1 MSKSVNKYV
10 WTIFIT
16 EKTALWNIAHVDPL
30 YDEASYGQHMRGGLV
45 DGRILCDE
53 KGHDK
58 R

>member
-1 MSKSVNKYV
+1 MSKSVNKDV
-10 WTIFIT
+10 WTIFIA
-16 EKTALWNIAHVDPL
+16 EKPVLWNIAQVDPL

-45 DGRILCDE
+45 NGRILCDE